1 MKVLYI
7 CPNFDNA
14 TYSYYGLIVNGLK
27 NIGCDIKVLRQ
38 LNNFDILNSF
48 DVAIFGYRGF
58 NKNLYG
64 KKINTKCKLY
74 NLLGA
79 QSTQEFPKKG
89 ETLNNNNILNL
100 VSMFR
105 INYLKEKYF
114 KNSIQFNY
122 SFYPSI
128 FKDYGQEKTYDIGI
142 TGALHCSD
150 KYPKDAYIKDEK
162 NIRTRVCRKLEKMK
176 SNYKIFIKCSDTVL
190 ADNRIMND
198 IDYAK
203 KINSTKIWISCH
215 AAYGD
220 NCRNFQIPPCK
231 TLLFCNEP
239 IEKSPYIDIF
249 KDGEN
254 CVYFKSDLSDFEEKL
269 NYYLNNKKEYD
280 RIVENGYKEFHKK
293 HTNIQ
298 RAKELLKIIKKNN
311 K

>member
-1 MKVLYI
+1 
-7 CPNFDNA
+7 
-14 TYSYYGLIVNGLK
+14 
-27 NIGCDIKVLRQ
+27 
-38 LNNFDILNSF
+38 
-48 DVAIFGYRGF
+48 
-58 NKNLYG
+58 
-64 KKINTKCKLY
+64 
-74 NLLGA
+74 
-79 QSTQEFPKKG
+79 
-89 ETLNNNNILNL
+89 
-100 VSMFR
+100 MFR

-114 KNSIQFNY
+114 KNSIHFNY
-122 SFYPSI
+122 SFYPDI
-128 FKDYGQEKTYDIGI
+128 FKDYNKKKIYDIGI
-142 TGALHCSD
+142 TGALHNANL
-150 KYPKDAYIKDEK
+150 YPDDAYIKDEK
-162 NIRTRVCRKLEKMK
+162 NIREKICIKLTKLK
-176 SNYKIFIKCSDTVL
+176 KKYKIFIKCSDTGL

-254 CVYFKSDLSDFEEKL
+254 CVYFKSDLSDFEEKI
-269 NYYLNNKKEYD
+269 NYYLSNKKEYD

-298 RAKELLKIIKKNN
+298 RAKELIKILKDNN